1 MGAAPG
7 GDKEGRV
14 LNRMVRCTEDGV
26 RYEAD
31 PRQHEKLVGKF
42 DLEGAKS
49 VVTPIL

>member
-14 LNRMVRCTEDGV
+14 LNRMLRCTEDGV

-31 PRQHEKLVGKF
+31 PRQHEKQVGEL
-42 DLEGAKS
+42 DLEGAKG
-49 VVTPIL
+49 VVTPTL